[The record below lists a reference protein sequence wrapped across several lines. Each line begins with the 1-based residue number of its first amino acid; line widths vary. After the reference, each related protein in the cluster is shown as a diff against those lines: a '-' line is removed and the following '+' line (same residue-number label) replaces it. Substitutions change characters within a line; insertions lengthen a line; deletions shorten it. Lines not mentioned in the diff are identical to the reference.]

1 MSYMPQTVRS
11 FSFVVSL
18 VAACFT
24 SVPAAAQ
31 KKGSNDRRDE
41 QRENERVQK
50 AEKEVTQA
58 RKTLNEVQ
66 GDLRTA
72 LKQLDAAQDKL
83 VLAKRGLNEAK
94 DTAEAELGSKLG
106 IPEAIAAVNEKRKR
120 FEELSKPILDKLHA
134 RPEWKTLET
143 QVAKAKAER
152 ETLRENV
159 ELEDDERGKQLKALS
174 EIISKPFNVE
184 TQAIQADADCM
195 KARKELDDASAKLLE
210 TRKKLSESKI
220 DAHPLVVS
228 AKKTVTEVDKTVA
241 LSEKA
246 LATTR
251 SSATKAQRSLQ
262 QALTELSRAKQA
274 DAADSNNGNKGKKK

>member
-1 MSYMPQTVRS
+1 MRYVPQTVVN
-11 FSFVVSL
+11 FLFLVSL
-18 VAACFT
+18 VAACFM
-24 SVPAAAQ
+24 SVPALAQ

-50 AEKEVTQA
+50 AEKEVTQS
-58 RKTLNEVQ
+58 RKALNEFQ

-72 LKQLDAAQDKL
+72 LKQLDDAQDKL

-94 DTAEAELGSKLG
+94 DSAEAELGAKLG

-134 RPEWKTLET
+134 RPEWKSLET
-143 QVAKAKAER
+143 QVAKAKSER
-152 ETLRENV
+152 EALRENV
-159 ELEDDERGKQLKALS
+159 ELEDDEREKQLKALS
-174 EIISKPFNVE
+174 EIIAKPFNVE

-195 KARKELDDASAKLLE
+195 KARKEVDDASAKLVE

-220 DAHPLVVS
+220 DAHPLVAA
-228 AKKTVTEVDKTVA
+228 AKKKVAEVDKTVA
-241 LSEKA
+241 SSEKA
-246 LATTR
+246 LTAVR

-262 QALTELSRAKQA
+262 QALSELSRAKQA
-274 DAADSNNGNKGKKK
+274 DAADSNNSNKGKKK